1 MSDTKLKAPEM
12 GLTAEISHHDFD
24 KLEIQIQEYS
34 QGPIM
39 SLDIPGISNMSLTYD
54 ELKNLVG
61 IFDAYNKAKA
71 KFTEESAW

>member
-12 GLTAEISHHDFD
+12 ELTSEISHHDFD

-39 SLDIPGISNMSLTYD
+39 SLNIHGISNVSLTYD

>member
-12 GLTAEISHHDFD
+12 ELTAEISHHDFD

-39 SLDIPGISNMSLTYD
+39 SLNIHGISNVSLTYD